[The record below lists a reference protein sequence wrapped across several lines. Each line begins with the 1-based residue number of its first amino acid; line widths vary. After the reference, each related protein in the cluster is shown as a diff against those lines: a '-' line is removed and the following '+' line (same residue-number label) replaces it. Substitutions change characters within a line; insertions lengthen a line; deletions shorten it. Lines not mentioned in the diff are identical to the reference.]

1 MSTPRTFHIGLVV
14 PDYTGHLS
22 PMATLGRELLR
33 RGHRVTL
40 VSLPDA
46 ATKSFTARF
55 GFAPIGEREFP
66 VGSLARFA
74 EEQGRRSGLAAIRF
88 IVRGYV
94 REVEVL
100 LRDLPALVARHGLD
114 ALLVD
119 QVYGAGNS
127 VAEHLD
133 IPVVNV
139 CNALALNTE
148 PGVPP
153 FMTAWPYRPSLL
165 ARARNM
171 LGDQVVAWVIRPVLQ
186 RINERRAEWGLPPV
200 DGVNDG
206 SDLAQIT
213 QQPPFF
219 DFPRSRLPDAFHY
232 TGPFH
237 DRDST
242 EPVPFPWEKLDDR
255 PLIYASMGTLQN
267 RLPRVF
273 EVIAEAGAGRDTQL
287 VISLGST
294 DAEPPTD
301 LPGNPLVVRYAPQ
314 LDLLARAALV
324 ITHAGINTALESLA
338 HGVPIVALPVG
349 NDQPGVAARLKYL
362 GVGEFI
368 PVHKV
373 TPARLRAAI
382 DTVGGDPAYRAKA
395 QHYQHRI
402 AELDGVR
409 RAADIAE
416 EAFRTR
422 RPVRRQ
428 ELSET
433 TEGGRR

>member
-1 MSTPRTFHIGLVV
+1 MSTSNTRHIGLVV

-40 VSLPDA
+40 MSLPDA
-46 ATKSFTARF
+46 GTRPYVAAFT
-55 GFAPIGEREFP
+55 FAPFGEREFP
-66 VGSLARFA
+66 VGSLARFSQ
-74 EEQGRRSGLAAIRF
+74 EQGRLTGLAAIRF

-94 REVEVL
+94 REVEIL
-100 LRDLPALVARHGLD
+100 LRDLPGLVREHGID

-119 QVYGAGNS
+119 QVYGAGNT

-139 CNALALNTE
+139 CDALALNTE

-153 FMTAWPYRPSLL
+153 FMTPWPYRDSAL
-165 ARARNM
+165 ARARNRA
-171 LGDQVVAWVIRPVLQ
+171 GHRVIGRVIRPVLR

-200 DGVNDG
+200 SGVNDG

-213 QQPPFF
+213 QQPAFF
-219 DFPRSRLPDAFHY
+219 DFPRTRLPDSFHY

-237 DRDST
+237 DEEST
-242 EPVPFPWEKLDDR
+242 EPVSFPWAELDGR

-267 RLPRVF
+267 RLPHVF
-273 EVIAEAGAGRDTQL
+273 GAIAEACAGRDAQL
-287 VISLGST
+287 VISLGSA
-294 DAEPPTD
+294 DAEPPD
-301 LPGNPLVVRYAPQ
+301 GLAGNPIVVRYAPQ
-314 LDLLARAALV
+314 LDLLARASLV
-324 ITHAGINTALESLA
+324 VTHAGINTALESLA
-338 HGVPIVALPVG
+338 HGLPMVALPVG

-368 PVHKV
+368 GVHRV
-373 TPARLRAAI
+373 TAARLRSAV
-382 DTVGGDPAYRAKA
+382 DRVSGDPSYAANARN
-395 QHYQHRI
+395 YQRRI

-422 RPVRRQ
+422 RPVLRRD
-428 ELSET
+428 LSPIA
-433 TEGGRR
+433 GDGRR

>member
-1 MSTPRTFHIGLVV
+1 MSAPTMFHIGLVV
-14 PDYTGHLS
+14 PDYTGQLS

-40 VSLPDA
+40 ISLPDA
-46 ATKSFTARF
+46 GTKSFTARF
-55 GFAPIGEREFP
+55 AFAPIGEREFP
-66 VGSLARFA
+66 VGSLARFS
-74 EEQGRRSGLAAIRF
+74 EEQGRLTGLAAVRF

-100 LRDLPALVARHGLD
+100 LRDLPVLVQRHGID

-119 QVYGAGNS
+119 QVYGAGNT
-127 VAEHLD
+127 VGDHLD

-153 FMTAWPYRPSLL
+153 FMTAWPYHPSPL
-165 ARARNM
+165 ARVRNM
-171 LGDQVVAWVIRPVLQ
+171 VGDQVIAWVIRPVLQ
-186 RINERRAEWGLPPV
+186 RINERRAAWGLPLIKS
-200 DGVNDG
+200 VNDG

-219 DFPRSRLPDAFHY
+219 DFPRTRLPDSFHY

-237 DRDST
+237 DEDST
-242 EPVPFPWEKLDDR
+242 EPVSFPWEQLDDR

-267 RLPRVF
+267 RLPHIF
-273 EVIAEAGAGRDTQL
+273 EAIATACAGLDAQL

-294 DAEPPTD
+294 DVEPPTG
-301 LPGNPLVVRYAPQ
+301 LAGNPIVVRYAPQ
-314 LDLLARAALV
+314 LDLLARASLV
-324 ITHAGINTALESLA
+324 ITHAGINTTLEALA
-338 HGVPIVALPVG
+338 HGVPMVALPVG
-349 NDQPGVAARLKYL
+349 NDQPGVAARLTYL
-362 GVGEFI
+362 GAGEFI

-382 DTVGGDPAYRAKA
+382 DTVSGDPAYRAKA
-395 QHYQHRI
+395 QHYKRRI

-428 ELSET
+428 EMSET